1 MSLEAV
7 KKKTELD
14 PLRCLPVRK
23 EDFLLLLNLS
33 FVIEMFFN
41 VHFCLC
47 SFGLFKYQK
56 KHSSIKN
63 CLCNMRMYQYKVIK
77 CILHKNKLSLFFFI
91 FVPKVLEKEFMLNQ
105 HIGCVIIG
113 PFCFSKIFIFYA
125 GFLYL
130 LKQLDNIRNNYL
142 L

>member
-1 MSLEAV
+1 
-7 KKKTELD
+7 
-14 PLRCLPVRK
+14 
-23 EDFLLLLNLS
+23 
-33 FVIEMFFN
+33 
-41 VHFCLC
+41 
-47 SFGLFKYQK
+47 
-56 KHSSIKN
+56 
-63 CLCNMRMYQYKVIK
+63 MRMYQYKVIK

-142 L
+142 LWSFSVLNVDKPESRDLLIFFYETCMMLAGRIAAL